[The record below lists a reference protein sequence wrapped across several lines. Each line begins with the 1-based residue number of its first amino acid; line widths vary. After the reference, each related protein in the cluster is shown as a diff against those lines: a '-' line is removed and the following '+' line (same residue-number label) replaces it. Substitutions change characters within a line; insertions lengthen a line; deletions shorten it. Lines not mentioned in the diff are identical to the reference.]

1 MKNKIT
7 IVGAGYVGSTI
18 AYAVMNR
25 GFASRISLVDID
37 REKAEGE
44 AMDLNHGAPFVKP
57 VKVTSGG
64 YDECKNSDV
73 VVVTAGASQDPG
85 ESRIDLVHKNTDIFK
100 DIIPRIT
107 QRTTDAKILVV
118 TNPVDILTYVAEEI
132 SGLPRGQVLGSGT
145 VLDTSRLRYLI
156 GDHCNINTSN
166 VHGYVIGEHGDR
178 EVVTW
183 SLTNFGG
190 VPFDK
195 YCSNCSKNCNRDL
208 FKEET
213 SESVKNAAYE
223 VIDRKGAT
231 NYAVGLAVSRI
242 LEAIIRDERTMLTVS
257 TVLTGQYGLR
267 DVALSLPS
275 IVGNRGVEEVLT
287 HDLSSG
293 EEEKLVESGEELRDI
308 ANGLN
313 LNKA

>member
-1 MKNKIT
+1 MKSKIT

-18 AYAVMNR
+18 AYAVMNQ

-37 REKAEGE
+37 KEKAEGE

-64 YDECKNSDV
+64 YEECKNSDV
-73 VVVTAGASQDPG
+73 VVITAGASQEPG
-85 ESRIDLVHKNTDIFK
+85 ESRMDLVNKNTEIFK
-100 DIIPRIT
+100 NIIPNIT
-107 QRTTDAKILVV
+107 NHAEEAKILVV
-118 TNPVDILTYVAEEI
+118 TNPVDILTYVAEKL
-132 SGLPRGQVLGSGT
+132 SDLPTGHVLGSGT

-156 GDHCNINTSN
+156 GDHCDINTSN
-166 VHGYVIGEHGDR
+166 VHSYVIGEHGDR

-190 VPFDK
+190 VPFDR
-195 YCSNCSKNCNRDL
+195 YCSNCSKNCNRPL
-208 FKEET
+208 FKDRI

-242 LEAIIRDERTMLTVS
+242 LEAILEDERTMLTVS
-257 TVLTGQYGLR
+257 SVLSGQYGLKN
-267 DVALSLPS
+267 VALSLPS
-275 IVGNRGVEEVLT
+275 IVGSNGVEKVLT
-287 HDLSSG
+287 HDLS
-293 EEEKLVESGEELRDI
+293 EKEEKKLIDSGKELSDI
-308 ANGLN
+308 AKGLN
-313 LNKA
+313 L

>member
-1 MKNKIT
+1 MKSKIT

-18 AYAVMNR
+18 AYAIMNR

-44 AMDLNHGAPFVKP
+44 AMDLNHGAAFVKQ

-73 VVVTAGASQDPG
+73 VVVTAGASQEPG
-85 ESRIDLVHKNTDIFK
+85 ESRMDLVHKNTDIFK

-107 QRTTDAKILVV
+107 KRTTDAKILVV

-195 YCSNCSKNCNRDL
+195 YCSNCSRNCNRDL

-242 LEAIIRDERTMLTVS
+242 LEAIIQDERTMLTVS
-257 TVLTGQYGLR
+257 TVLTGQYGLK

-275 IVGNRGVEEVLT
+275 IVGSKGVEDVLT
-287 HDLSSG
+287 HELSSA
-293 EEEKLVESGEELRDI
+293 EEEKLVESGEELREI
-308 ANGLN
+308 ASGLN
-313 LNKA
+313 LD

>member
-1 MKNKIT
+1 MKSKIT

-18 AYAVMNR
+18 AYAVMNQ

-37 REKAEGE
+37 KEKAEGE

-64 YDECKNSDV
+64 YEECKNSDV
-73 VVVTAGASQDPG
+73 VVITAGASQEPG
-85 ESRIDLVHKNTDIFK
+85 ESRMDLVNKNTEIFK
-100 DIIPRIT
+100 NIIPNIT
-107 QRTTDAKILVV
+107 NHAEEAKILVV
-118 TNPVDILTYVAEEI
+118 TNPVDILTYVAEKL
-132 SGLPRGQVLGSGT
+132 SDLPTGHVLGSGT

-156 GDHCNINTSN
+156 GDHCDINTSN
-166 VHGYVIGEHGDR
+166 VHSYVIGEHGDR

-190 VPFDK
+190 VPFDR
-195 YCSNCSKNCNRDL
+195 YCSNCSKNCNRPL
-208 FKEET
+208 FKDRI

-242 LEAIIRDERTMLTVS
+242 LEAILEDERTMLTVS
-257 TVLTGQYGLR
+257 SVLSGQYGLKN
-267 DVALSLPS
+267 VALSLPS
-275 IVGNRGVEEVLT
+275 IVGSNGVEKVLT
-287 HDLSSG
+287 HDLSE
-293 EEEKLVESGEELRDI
+293 EEEKKLIDSGKELADI
-308 ANGLN
+308 AKGLN
-313 LNKA
+313 L

>member
-1 MKNKIT
+1 MKSKIT

-18 AYAVMNR
+18 AYAVMNQ

-37 REKAEGE
+37 KEKAEGE

-64 YDECKNSDV
+64 YEECKNSDV
-73 VVVTAGASQDPG
+73 VVITAGASQEPG
-85 ESRIDLVHKNTDIFK
+85 ESRMDLVNKNTEIFK
-100 DIIPRIT
+100 NIIPNIT
-107 QRTTDAKILVV
+107 NHAEEAKILVV
-118 TNPVDILTYVAEEI
+118 TNPVDILTYVAEKL
-132 SGLPRGQVLGSGT
+132 SDLPTGHVLGSGT

-156 GDHCNINTSN
+156 GDHCDINTSN
-166 VHGYVIGEHGDR
+166 VHSYVIGEHGDR

-190 VPFDK
+190 VPFDR
-195 YCSNCSKNCNRDL
+195 YCSNCSKNCDRPP
-208 FKEET
+208 FKDRI

-242 LEAIIRDERTMLTVS
+242 LEAILEDERTMLTVS
-257 TVLTGQYGLR
+257 SVLSGQYGLKN
-267 DVALSLPS
+267 VALSLPS
-275 IVGNRGVEEVLT
+275 IVGSNGVEKVLT
-287 HDLSSG
+287 HDLSE
-293 EEEKLVESGEELRDI
+293 EEEKKLIDSGKELADI
-308 ANGLN
+308 AKGLN
-313 LNKA
+313 L

>member
-1 MKNKIT
+1 MKSKIT

-18 AYAVMNR
+18 AYAVMNQ

-37 REKAEGE
+37 KEKAEGE

-64 YDECKNSDV
+64 YEECKNSDV
-73 VVVTAGASQDPG
+73 VVITAGASQEPG
-85 ESRIDLVHKNTDIFK
+85 ESRMDLVNKNTEIFK
-100 DIIPRIT
+100 NIIPNIT
-107 QRTTDAKILVV
+107 NHAEEAKILVV
-118 TNPVDILTYVAEEI
+118 TNPVDILTYVAEKL
-132 SGLPRGQVLGSGT
+132 SDLPTGHVLGSGT

-156 GDHCNINTSN
+156 GDHCDINTSN
-166 VHGYVIGEHGDR
+166 VHSYVIGEHGDR

-190 VPFDK
+190 VPFDR
-195 YCSNCSKNCNRDL
+195 YCSNCSKNCDRPPLKDRI
-208 FKEET
+208 

-242 LEAIIRDERTMLTVS
+242 LEAILEDERTMLTVS
-257 TVLTGQYGLR
+257 SVLSGQYGLKN
-267 DVALSLPS
+267 VALSLPS
-275 IVGNRGVEEVLT
+275 IVGSNGVEKVLT
-287 HDLSSG
+287 HDLSE
-293 EEEKLVESGEELRDI
+293 EEEKKLIDSGKELADI
-308 ANGLN
+308 AKGLN
-313 LNKA
+313 L

>member
-1 MKNKIT
+1 MKSKIT

-18 AYAVMNR
+18 AYAVMNQ

-37 REKAEGE
+37 KEKAEGE

-64 YDECKNSDV
+64 YEECKNSDV
-73 VVVTAGASQDPG
+73 VVITAGASQEPG
-85 ESRIDLVHKNTDIFK
+85 ESRMDLVNKNTEIFK
-100 DIIPRIT
+100 NIIPNIT
-107 QRTTDAKILVV
+107 NHAEEAKILVV
-118 TNPVDILTYVAEEI
+118 TNPVDILTYVAEKL
-132 SGLPRGQVLGSGT
+132 SDLPTGHVLGSGT

-156 GDHCNINTSN
+156 GDHCDINTSN
-166 VHGYVIGEHGDR
+166 VHSYVIGEHGDR

-190 VPFDK
+190 VPFDR
-195 YCSNCSKNCNRDL
+195 YCSNCSKNCDRPP
-208 FKEET
+208 FKDRI

-242 LEAIIRDERTMLTVS
+242 LEAILEDERTMLTVS
-257 TVLTGQYGLR
+257 SVLSGQYGLKN
-267 DVALSLPS
+267 VALSLPS
-275 IVGNRGVEEVLT
+275 IVGSNGVEKVLT
-287 HDLSSG
+287 HDLS
-293 EEEKLVESGEELRDI
+293 EKEEKKLIDSGKELADI
-308 ANGLN
+308 AKGLN
-313 LNKA
+313 L